1 MEENKPKSIF
11 EQIIMGMQVINEN
24 ILDLFRITEDL
35 HNIMTDTKSDIMLPK
50 PSRGSENEDITGGI
64 N

>member
-1 MEENKPKSIF
+1 
-11 EQIIMGMQVINEN
+11 MGMQVINEK

-50 PSRGSENEDITGGI
+50 SSCGSENEDITGGI

>member
-50 PSRGSENEDITGGI
+50 ASCGSENEDITGGI